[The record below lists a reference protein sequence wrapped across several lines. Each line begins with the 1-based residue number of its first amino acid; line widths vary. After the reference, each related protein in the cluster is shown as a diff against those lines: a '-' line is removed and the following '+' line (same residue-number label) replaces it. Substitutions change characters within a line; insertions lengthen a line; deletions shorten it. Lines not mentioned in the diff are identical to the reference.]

1 MKVSDPI
8 DVSLSFFQVS
18 DLDLFLG
25 CFYSVLFL
33 DGVESLLFVLVNQIV
48 SFDVARVK
56 NTRNHLSVQF
66 YCLIVGVQKGFL
78 NMTQLLRELWDI
90 VKNILSNSGFLSL

>member
-1 MKVSDPI
+1 MKVSNPI

-18 DLDLFLG
+18 DLDLLLG

-33 DGVESLLFVLVNQIV
+33 DGVESFLFVLVNQTV
-48 SFDVARVK
+48 SFYVARVK
-56 NTRNHLSVQF
+56 NTRNHLFVQF

-78 NMTQLLRELWDI
+78 NMTQLLRELWD
-90 VKNILSNSGFLSL
+90 VVENILSNSGFLSL